1 MNISIFKDLFKTSDV
16 PYIYPIEKT
25 LDRISTGK
33 SRDLIEK
40 IRLSKTKEERNKL
53 KQSLPCILF
62 AGEFSERSIKGLIRH
77 SGLMVIDFDEFEN
90 NDALLKHFELLKK
103 NKHIF
108 CLFISPSGNGIK
120 GIVRINPC
128 TAKEHTYI
136 FKEFQKEF
144 NYDYW
149 DNSGSDVSRVCY
161 ESYDPNLYINL
172 NVKVYE
178 PLIIDKGFTVEEKI
192 PTLLISDEQRIIDL
206 IMAFNWG
213 KDFIDGQKQNYIFDL
228 AGTFCEYG
236 ISQQTAETYLYNQII
251 AGSCKDEQSKIRSI
265 KSAYKK
271 RSFGIKYFED
281 FTKID
286 SIKKE
291 TQK

>member
-128 TAKEHTYI
+128 
-136 FKEFQKEF
+136 
-144 NYDYW
+144 
-149 DNSGSDVSRVCY
+149 S
-161 ESYDPNLYINL
+161 
-172 NVKVYE
+172 
-178 PLIIDKGFTVEEKI
+178 
-192 PTLLISDEQRIIDL
+192 L
-206 IMAFNWG
+206 IM
-213 KDFIDGQKQNYIFDL
+213 II
-228 AGTFCEYG
+228 G
-236 ISQQTAETYLYNQII
+236 IILVQMYQEFVMKVMILIYT
-251 AGSCKDEQSKIRSI
+251 
-265 KSAYKK
+265 
-271 RSFGIKYFED
+271 
-281 FTKID
+281 
-286 SIKKE
+286 
-291 TQK
+291 